1 MSIDVYILIFIY
13 DDYVK
18 SWCYIDHI
26 FLGNFKRI
34 LWSSSSWESWI
45 LLFNN
50 AMPAQHFFSFFKTEN
65 QFILTATNSQDNRMI
80 SWNSPPFILKFLPT
94 IWLST
99 LPQVSIAMTKVHDFM
114 EFATIYIEIS
124 SHDLIIYSTASL
136 TGIGF
141 MFLAAVHSYLLLA
154 NQ

>member
-1 MSIDVYILIFIY
+1 
-13 DDYVK
+13 
-18 SWCYIDHI
+18 
-26 FLGNFKRI
+26 
-34 LWSSSSWESWI
+34 
-45 LLFNN
+45 
-50 AMPAQHFFSFFKTEN
+50 MPAQHFFLSLKQKIN
-65 QFILTATNSQDNRMI
+65 LS
-80 SWNSPPFILKFLPT
+80 SLPP
-94 IWLST
+94 
-99 LPQVSIAMTKVHDFM
+99 IAMTKAHDFM

>member
-50 AMPAQHFFSFFKTEN
+50 AMPAQHFFLSLKQKIN
-65 QFILTATNSQDNRMI
+65 LS
-80 SWNSPPFILKFLPT
+80 SLPP
-94 IWLST
+94 
-99 LPQVSIAMTKVHDFM
+99 IAMTKAHDFM

-136 TGIGF
+136 NSHDKSAWFHGIRYHLYWNF
-141 MFLAAVHSYLLLA
+141 FPRFDYLLYRKSHW
-154 NQ
+154 NWFHVSNSRTFISSIS

>member
-1 MSIDVYILIFIY
+1 MST
-13 DDYVK
+13 
-18 SWCYIDHI
+18 
-26 FLGNFKRI
+26 
-34 LWSSSSWESWI
+34 SSSSFMMITLKAGATLTISSWEISKGFCEVHHHGKAEFYFLI
-45 LLFNN
+45 TLCLLSI
-50 AMPAQHFFSFFKTEN
+50 FFLSLKQKIN
-65 QFILTATNSQDNRMI
+65 LS
-80 SWNSPPFILKFLPT
+80 SLPP
-94 IWLST
+94 
-99 LPQVSIAMTKVHDFM
+99 IAMTKAHDFM